1 MSSNIT
7 VRTLMVVLRSGR
19 TMPLYSAPESIS
31 HRLFCQGEYFP
42 PLEFMQ
48 TPPFRVEF
56 GCHISTIVPPQWEP
70 IRPMGTIVCAS
81 KEVSKEVSKETQKRT
96 ESHLVVLL
104 SDIRQVLG
112 QVPARGRKLIDAVEQ
127 PVVVGL
133 RVSGAAVAEVLA
145 AVVAEPL
152 AARLVGVCPD
162 VREQP
167 GAAGVAAPCAAW
179 RRRAADVEVGA
190 VVAAV
195 GLVVVRHRKHANV
208 LVFSL
213 QHRFVGEV
221 PGRVHVHRQPHIGL
235 AGAAEKEGGSV
246 RCSAAASRAATERR
260 RTRKRRRRR

>member
-96 ESHLVVLL
+96 ESHGVAPRC
-104 SDIRQVLG
+104 SSQRY
-112 QVPARGRKLIDAVEQ
+112 P
-127 PVVVGL
+127 
-133 RVSGAAVAEVLA
+133 SGA
-145 AVVAEPL
+145 
-152 AARLVGVCPD
+152 R
-162 VREQP
+162 P
-167 GAAGVAAPCAAW
+167 GA
-179 RRRAADVEVGA
+179 
-190 VVAAV
+190 
-195 GLVVVRHRKHANV
+195 
-208 LVFSL
+208 ST
-213 QHRFVGEV
+213 
-221 PGRVHVHRQPHIGL
+221 RQ
-235 AGAAEKEGGSV
+235 KTD
-246 RCSAAASRAATERR
+246 RCC
-260 RTRKRRRRR
+260 